1 MEESPED
8 YPDVF
13 RPATDVVNGS
23 VVQLLS
29 GT

>member
-1 MEESPED
+1 MEESPEC
-8 YPDVF
+8 YPDDF